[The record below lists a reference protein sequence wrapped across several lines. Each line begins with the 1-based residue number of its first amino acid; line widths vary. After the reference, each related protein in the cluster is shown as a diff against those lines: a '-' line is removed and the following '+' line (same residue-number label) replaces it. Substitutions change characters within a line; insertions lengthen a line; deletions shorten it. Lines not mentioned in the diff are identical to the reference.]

1 MDSVIYAFSSFYCL
15 CVEINKLFNII
26 HAFSICIHCVAK
38 LIKYLKSKTLV
49 FFFLFRRKKG
59 IKNTKDVYRLIKILL
74 YRLKTLEKTQFTR
87 VLVAYSNHRA
97 CRLFLAQDLTF

>member
-38 LIKYLKSKTLV
+38 LIKYLKSKKLV
-49 FFFLFRRKKG
+49 FFFLFRKKKG
-59 IKNTKDVYRLIKILL
+59 IKNTKDVYRLIKNTTLPAQKHRKKPISYKKKNPGNS
-74 YRLKTLEKTQFTR
+74 YRNT
-87 VLVAYSNHRA
+87 ARA
-97 CRLFLAQDLTF
+97 ARTGYF